1 MAILR
6 LLIVAIVL
14 ALGTTLVGW
23 WAVPVVALVY
33 GVVMHRT
40 PRPGTTAAAAGALAW
55 GGYLVLASVGGA
67 SIRPF
72 AAALGTSMQLPAWA
86 PLVATLVFPA
96 LLAGLAAYLGARVG
110 ARYLSPA

>member
-1 MAILR
+1 MAVLR
-6 LLIVAIVL
+6 IVIVAIAL
-14 ALGTTLVGW
+14 ALGTTLAGW
-23 WAVPVVALVY
+23 WAVPVVALAY

-40 PRPGTTAAAAGALAW
+40 SRPGLTAAVAGALAW

-67 SIRPF
+67 AIRPF

-110 ARYLSPA
+110 GRYLTSA